1 MPKFAINDFLP
12 FFATLFLLP
21 IEFIVDRKLYFD
33 LSQQLMSD
41 CVNVSSC
48 REMFEG
54 ILILQFFPPVSFP
67 SD

>member
-21 IEFIVDRKLYFD
+21 IELIVDRKLYFG

-41 CVNVSSC
+41 CV
-48 REMFEG
+48 MFQAAEKC
-54 ILILQFFPPVSFP
+54 LKVF
-67 SD
+67 